1 MKMNINLRKANAI
14 QHSINEA
21 IKEIDLV
28 TTISINEF
36 QDPEI
41 EIKNANVALLQND
54 RKRAILL
61 TALYNIRGLV
71 SAANHNSGIDLL
83 LTQSALAEKR
93 LQQLGDLTRAKE
105 AVDLRILE
113 GKLNKIKNTETKSD
127 HFGRYSDDE
136 VSTGV
141 VSKEDLKSFKQEYR
155 DVQKQKRKYAD
166 EILELNVKT
175 EIPLSEEVVKILTEA
190 GIL

>member
-1 MKMNINLRKANAI
+1 MNINLRKANAI